1 MIETNIKEVQ
11 ERIRQA
17 CERSGRSVSEIT
29 LIAVSKTKP
38 FEMIEEAYLLSCS
51 ADTRIWKHPDME
63 PRMMV
68 RARYLIGG
76 TLFSLAAML
85 SERFQGDEED
95 LVIVLMEEATRL
107 EQDVQKLCE

>member
-1 MIETNIKEVQ
+1 
-11 ERIRQA
+11 
-17 CERSGRSVSEIT
+17 
-29 LIAVSKTKP
+29 
-38 FEMIEEAYLLSCS
+38 
-51 ADTRIWKHPDME
+51 ME

-76 TLFSLAAML
+76 TLYSLAAML